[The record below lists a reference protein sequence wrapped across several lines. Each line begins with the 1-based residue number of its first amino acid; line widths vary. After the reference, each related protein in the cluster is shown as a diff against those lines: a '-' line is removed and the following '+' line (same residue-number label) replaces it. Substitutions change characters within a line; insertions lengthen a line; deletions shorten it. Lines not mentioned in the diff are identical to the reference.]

1 MRGKWGIATVVG
13 VFTLIYCAISLV
25 NHMLFRTAAL
35 DLGMF
40 NQAVYA
46 YAHLRSPLFTL
57 DEYGRVFPFLSC
69 HFDPI
74 TALYAPLQF
83 IFGSYTLLLIQIA
96 AIIFGGLALYRY
108 AKPMFANGSLI
119 PLVLLIHF
127 YSLWGIYS
135 ALSFDFHNNVVGA
148 MLVPWLAIAM
158 RERKH
163 RLTILL
169 VLLIISTKEIMALW
183 LFFVVLCLGLCNWQ
197 SIKSFCRLE
206 LPLMLLCLV
215 YGIVVVEAI
224 QPWLQGAD
232 ANLQYGRYAHWGQSL
247 PEMIM
252 HIIAHPIDAIKT
264 LCTNTLNNEW
274 YDNIK
279 QESAQMLLISG
290 GFMVIFAPKYLIM
303 IIPILLWKFMSNDY
317 SLWGINYQYSIE
329 FVPAIMLCVTDGLH
343 RLNRFKLPL
352 AIVAC
357 ILSIGSTQHT
367 FKEENRL
374 SKWYNYTNF
383 AFNNSIHYKTNIDYA
398 ETRRVLKQHIPDEC
412 SVSASSRL
420 STRLYRRPYLYLFP
434 NINNAD
440 YVVVLRHVSDFLI
453 SAEDA
458 NQRVA
463 ELIESG
469 DYKVEFENNDIII
482 IKKTYLQNND

>member
-83 IFGSYTLLLIQIA
+83 IFGSYTLLLVQIA
-96 AIIFGGLALYRY
+96 AIILGGLGLYRY
-108 AKPMFANGSLI
+108 AKPMFAESSHI

-215 YGIVVVEAI
+215 YGIVVVEVI

-252 HIIAHPIDAIKT
+252 HIIAHPIDAIKMT
-264 LCTNTLNNEW
+264 CTNTIGHEW
-274 YDNIK
+274 YDYIK
-279 QESAQMLLISG
+279 LETSLIVLISG
-290 GFMVIFAPKYLIM
+290 GFIVIFAPKYLIM
-303 IIPILLWKFMSNDY
+303 IIPILLWKFMSNNY
-317 SLWGINYQYSIE
+317 SFWGINSQYSIE
-329 FVPAIMLCVTDGLH
+329 LIPTIMLGMVHGLC
-343 RLNRFKLPL
+343 KLQRGKIAL
-352 AIVAC
+352 SITAC
-357 ILSIGSTQHT
+357 ILAAASTIFT
-367 FKEENRL
+367 MENRQ
-374 SKWYNYTNF
+374 SKWYDY
-383 AFNNSIHYKTNIDYA
+383 NNTALYNSTHYKPHINPSA
-398 ETRRVLKQHIPDEC
+398 TRKAIKQFIPADC
-412 SVSASSRL
+412 PVSASSML
-420 STRLYRRPYLYLFP
+420 TPHLYNRQLLYLFP

-440 YVVVLRHVSDFLI
+440 YVAVVRHVPNYPI
-453 SAEDA
+453 NVEEA
-458 NQRVA
+458 NIRVA

-469 DYKVEFENNDIII
+469 EYKVEFENDDIII

>member
-13 VFTLIYCAISLV
+13 VFALIYSSISLV
-25 NHMLFRTAAL
+25 NHLQFRTSAL

-96 AIIFGGLALYRY
+96 AIILGGLGLYRY
-108 AKPMFANGSLI
+108 AKPMFANGSHI

-135 ALSFDFHNNVVGA
+135 ALAFDFHNNVIAA

-158 RERKH
+158 RERKPW
-163 RLTILL
+163 LSLLL
-169 VLLIISTKEIMALW
+169 VLLILSTKEIMALW
-183 LFFVVLCLGLCNWQ
+183 TIFVVLCFGLCNWQ
-197 SIKSFCRLE
+197 SVKSFFRLE

-215 YGIVVVEAI
+215 YGIVVITVI
-224 QPWLQGAD
+224 QPWLQSSET
-232 ANLQYGRYAHWGQSL
+232 NLQLSRYAHWGQSI
-247 PEMIM
+247 PEVMI
-252 HIIAHPIDAIKT
+252 HIAVHPLDAIKT

-317 SLWGINYQYSIE
+317 GFWGINSQYSIE

-343 RLNRFKLPL
+343 KLKRGQL
-352 AIVAC
+352 A
-357 ILSIGSTQHT
+357 LSISACVLAAASTI
-367 FKEENRL
+367 FVMENRQ
-374 SKWYNYTNF
+374 SKWYDYNNT
-383 AFNNSIHYKTNIDYA
+383 AFYSSKHYKPHINPASTHKA
-398 ETRRVLKQHIPDEC
+398 LKQFIPADC
-412 SVSASSRL
+412 PVSASSIL
-420 STRLYRRPYLYLFP
+420 TPHLYNRQHLYLFP

-440 YVVVLRHVSDFLI
+440 YVAVVRHVPNYPI
-453 SAEDA
+453 NVEEA
-458 NQRVA
+458 NNRVA
-463 ELIESG
+463 ELIESNN
-469 DYKVEFENNDIII
+469 YKVKFENKDIII
-482 IKKTYLQNND
+482 LKRISLPTDD